1 MKYQPKLQ
9 FEDKY
14 NIKDKTIEKLRE
26 LIKNVEIDR
35 DLIDS
40 LYADSRK
47 TTSKLAFECEKKYNE
62 EVIKKEKV
70 QDYKNIE
77 NQIYNKGF
85 DYIYGFFVTGLY
97 AAAGPLTFCL
107 VRLNRFSEIKD
118 IRYSNKHTENNR
130 KKLYNEI
137 SKDIEYID
145 TLDLSSSIVDKK
157 GLKSCIIEGY
167 NKLKENLD
175 QYLDDDNENNYFIYY
190 KYGLEHKNKKIIKNT
205 NKKVYLLAAAS
216 IITKVDREEKM
227 KKLHEK
233 YPEYYFN
240 QNFGYITD
248 KHKKSVR
255 EHGFSKVHRKSFNFE
270 KKLELNF

>member
-14 NIKDKTIEKLRE
+14 NIKNKTIEKLRK

-47 TTSKLAFECEKKYNE
+47 TTSKLAHECEKKYNE
-62 EVIKKEKV
+62 EMIKKEKV

-118 IRYSNKHTENNR
+118 IRYSNEHTENNR
-130 KKLYNEI
+130 KKIYNEI

-145 TLDLSSSIVDKK
+145 TLDISSSEVDKK
-157 GLKSCIIEGY
+157 GLKVCIIGGY

-175 QYLDDDNENNYFIYY
+175 QYLEKNEGVFFIYY
-190 KYGLEHKNKKIIKNT
+190 KYGLDHENKKIIKST
-205 NKKVYLLAAAS
+205 NKKIYLLAAAS
-216 IITKVDREEKM
+216 IITKVHREQNM

-240 QNFGYITD
+240 QNFGYITE
-248 KHKKSVR
+248 KHKEAVR